1 MWKIK
6 LLFIFFLILYLIVI
20 AKLFLIQVFNIYRK
34 DNFLY
39 LQSKKLMPERGKI
52 YDRQNNPLVLNQIN
66 YLMYLEPK
74 KIENK
79 DIIFKK
85 LEAILKI
92 DKASLEAKFDREKYW
107 IPVADRLDK
116 ETKSEIEKLKI
127 KGIGFEEKM
136 RRYYPEASLSA
147 HLLGFVGKNKDGEDI
162 GYFGVEGFYNKEL
175 TGLPGFIQSEK
186 DILGRPIMIGLQE
199 KVEPENG
206 RDLILTVDKTIQ
218 EIAKKKLAEGL
229 KNYKAKSG
237 CVIVADPSTMAI
249 LALVCLPDYDPDNYY
264 LFSENYFKNPAISDL
279 FEPGSIFKP
288 LIMAAALQENKIKPD
303 DFYNEQGPIN
313 IGEYQI
319 RTWDNKYEGKIS
331 MTRILE
337 RSSNVGMVFIG
348 EKLGKK
354 NLLKYLNKF
363 GFNELTGIDLQGEV
377 SGFLKPVDQWYPI
390 DYATVT
396 FGQGI
401 AVTPIQ
407 MITAFASII
416 NGGNLMRPY
425 VVSTIVSSDKKNVI
439 KPKKI
444 REIINEKN
452 SLIIR
457 KMLTSAVENGE
468 VSWARPKGY
477 KIGGKTG
484 TAQIPI
490 KGRYD
495 PSKTIASFIGFIPAD
510 QPKIIVLVT
519 LKEPGTS
526 PWGSETAAP
535 LFFEII
541 KELILYYNLVPE

>member
-6 LLFIFFLILYLIVI
+6 LLFIFFISLYLIII
-20 AKLFLIQVFNIYRK
+20 ARLFLIQVINIYRK
-34 DNFLY
+34 DIFFY
-39 LQSKKLMPERGKI
+39 LQSKKLVAERGKI
-52 YDRQNNPLVLNQIN
+52 YDRHRNPLVLNQIS

-74 KIENK
+74 KIEDK
-79 DIIFKK
+79 DVVFEK
-85 LEAILKI
+85 LESILKV
-92 DKASLEAKFDREKYW
+92 DRASLEAKFDPEKYW
-107 IPVADRLDK
+107 IPVVDRLDK
-116 ETKSEIEKLKI
+116 KTKEEIEKLKI

-147 HLLGFVGKNKDGEDI
+147 HLLGFVGKNKEGEDV
-162 GYFGVEGFYNKEL
+162 GYFGIEGFYNKEL
-175 TGLPGFIQSEK
+175 AGLPGFIQSER

-206 RDLILTVDKTIQ
+206 RDLILTIDKTIQ
-218 EIAKKKLAEGL
+218 EIAKRKLEAGL
-229 KNYKAKSG
+229 KKYKAKSG
-237 CVIVADPSTMAI
+237 CVIIADPLTMAI
-249 LALVCLPDYDPDNYY
+249 LALVCLPDFDQENYY
-264 LFSENYFKNPAISDL
+264 LFSEHYFKNPAISDL

-288 LIMAAALQENKIKPD
+288 LIMAAALQEGKIKPD
-303 DFYNEQGPIN
+303 DFYNEQGPIK

-337 RSSNVGMVFIG
+337 KSSNVGMVYIG

-354 NLLKYLNKF
+354 NLLAYLNKF
-363 GFNELTGIDLQGEV
+363 GFNQLTGIDLQGEV

-425 VVSTIVSSDKKNVI
+425 VVSAVVSSDKKNII

-444 REIINEKN
+444 RKIINERN
-452 SLIIR
+452 SLILR
-457 KMLTSAVENGE
+457 KMLVSAVENAE
-468 VSWARPKGY
+468 VSWARPKDY

-490 KGRYD
+490 KGQYD
-495 PSKTIASFIGFIPAD
+495 PSKTIASFIGFLPAN

-519 LKEPGTS
+519 LREPGTS

-541 KELILYYNLVPE
+541 KELILYYNFIPE